1 MDALANTQEARTQVI
16 MNIVEHLTNHDM
28 EDCATLNTQTKEA
41 VKQVKKEHDDFKA
54 KLSEHTMSN

>member
-16 MNIVEHLTNHDM
+16 MNIVEHPTNHDM

-54 KLSEHTMSN
+54 KLDEHMMSN